1 MDDFEF
7 VDALTGDK
15 VVQNYQTG
23 ELSVEKGG
31 RPGGAESIFF
41 PGCSMINY
49 AMPLVQAV
57 YGTLR
62 QHDLVD
68 GISLLCCGKIL
79 SYEPDG
85 DAVRASFE
93 QQLRDHVADAGIR
106 RIVCACPNCVKAMRE
121 AFATD
126 DRTKGVELAV
136 LPQVLADVGYRI
148 DPGVAARLMKGSE
161 SESLLLG
168 THDSCPD
175 REYGQFADGLRAIV
189 GDGLWADPE
198 HCRRKSVCCGSLPR
212 AAGKAKAADKCADLC
227 GREAVEIDADAIVTA
242 CMSCAFQLN
251 MAQKHLPAV
260 HFLELLYDWRI
271 NWAGVGLWMKVR
283 FLFDETLGV
292 TLKDAGSG
300 RNYAGLGASGCGSG
314 NADEAEQPESDRLA
328 AEDVSISEEDTEV
341 IGQ

>member
-23 ELSVEKGG
+23 ELSVEKGCASG
-31 RPGGAESIFF
+31 AAESIFF

-79 SYEPDG
+79 SYEPNG

-93 QQLRDHVADAGIR
+93 LQLRDHVADAGIR

-121 AFATD
+121 AFALD
-126 DRTKGVELAV
+126 DRTKDVELAV

-161 SESLLLG
+161 SESLLLC

-189 GDGLWADPE
+189 PEGLWVDPE

-212 AAGKAKAADKCADLC
+212 AAGKDKAADKCADLC
-227 GREAVEIDADAIVTA
+227 GREAVEVDADAIVTA

-271 NWAGVGLWMKVR
+271 NWASVGLWMKVR

-292 TLKDAGSG
+292 TLKGAGSG
-300 RNYAGLGASGCGSG
+300 RNYAGLGASGEGAED
-314 NADEAEQPESDRLA
+314 ADRSESDRLA
-328 AEDVSISEEDTEV
+328 AGDVSISEEDTEV